1 VLLDAREARKLGRT
15 RTALNIPL
23 MPQRAWCSQSLN
35 SALAALTASSA
46 RYETPQVPEE
56 NTLWILEESGTS
68 SLSNVMACHV
78 FPVFPVFPVLS
89 CPALSCLA
97 LSGWSCHR
105 RLPSFS
111 SVLLVPTEEFE
122 TARYPIPGAMA
133 HTHVSKQLLNGCV
146 LFPRFSLSRT
156 FGAPSVNV
164 SICSGAC
171 ASFLGH
177 LGFQQTRSQH
187 FCGVA
192 AVWRPSPG
200 ETSKQAVRSVAACGV
215 RSAIAQRAP
224 DFQ

>member
-1 VLLDAREARKLGRT
+1 MKPHRSLKKTRCGSWRRAARLR
-15 RTALNIPL
+15 
-23 MPQRAWCSQSLN
+23 SQMSWPVM
-35 SALAALTASSA
+35 SF
-46 RYETPQVPEE
+46 
-56 NTLWILEESGTS
+56 
-68 SLSNVMACHV
+68 LS
-78 FPVFPVFPVLS
+78 F
-89 CPALSCLA
+89 LSCLVLPCLA
-97 LSGWSCHR
+97 LPCLAGLATGGSPPFPPCC
-105 RLPSFS
+105 S
-111 SVLLVPTEEFE
+111 SPPRSSRPLDT
-122 TARYPIPGAMA
+122 PIPGAMA

-200 ETSKQAVRSVAACGV
+200 ETSKQAGSSFCGSVWCTISDRTTGTRLPIIPSRAFQVDHSHTIVLRTSRITPAQIILPANPLAHAARSLRV
-215 RSAIAQRAP
+215 
-224 DFQ
+224 

>member
-1 VLLDAREARKLGRT
+1 MLLDAREARKLGRT

-35 SALAALTASSA
+35 SALTALTASST

-78 FPVFPVFPVLS
+78 FPVFPVLS

-105 RLPSFS
+105 RLPPFPPCCS
-111 SVLLVPTEEFE
+111 SPPRSSRPLDT
-122 TARYPIPGAMA
+122 PIPGAMA

-146 LFPRFSLSRT
+146 CSPDSR
-156 FGAPSVNV
+156 
-164 SICSGAC
+164 
-171 ASFLGH
+171 
-177 LGFQQTRSQH
+177 
-187 FCGVA
+187 
-192 AVWRPSPG
+192 
-200 ETSKQAVRSVAACGV
+200 
-215 RSAIAQRAP
+215 
-224 DFQ
+224 